1 MPTTPAQPISPKPS
15 DLLRGERD
23 RFVGF
28 AFAAADL
35 LIEIDGADR
44 ILYAAGAAHRLCGC
58 DADALPGRQL
68 LDLILPDDRALV
80 RSLIRSIRQGGRFV
94 PTAVRLAAPDR
105 PRATLG
111 GCALPGTAETLQLA
125 LSDAGRHADPA
136 AGGTAPLSK
145 DEFIAATEKLLQRDG
160 DDQYK
165 LSFVSVDGLQSL
177 RDRVPDLGDGVV
189 AAVERQLQSGSGD
202 IEIVGQVGAGR
213 YGLVHRRD
221 LDARELQRQVEGFAK
236 ALDPSGTGLILRS
249 ATLDL
254 DYGGLS
260 EGDAARALVYAVQE
274 FASQGDAGFTL
285 TSLRGCLDTLVQQAA
300 RRIATLRNTVDTG
313 AFGLAFQPV
322 VDLTD
327 RSLHHLEALARFSK
341 NASTGGVVAFAEASG
356 LITDFDLAVCQRV
369 VSLLGEPAT
378 GTVPIAVNVSGR
390 SLESKI
396 FCAEFEQL
404 LAGCGAP
411 SRSLLIEITETSAV
425 SNIEEVNRF
434 LQGLRGKGFRICLDD
449 FGAGASSFHYARGFE
464 VDFVKIDGNFAQAS
478 MDRPRDRALLHRI
491 VDFCRDVAV
500 QVIVEMIETEE
511 HVAAFRKIGAQLG
524 QGYLLGQPDLD
535 LAKFG
540 AAAKPSKPPA
550 AKRRGFV
557 ETWM

>member
-1 MPTTPAQPISPKPS
+1 MPKPHAQPGPS
-15 DLLRGERD
+15 KHTAALRGERD

-35 LIEIDGADR
+35 LIEIDDGDR

-68 LDLILPDDRALV
+68 LDFIEADDRPMV
-80 RSLIRSIRQGGRFV
+80 RSLIRSIRLGGRFV
-94 PTAVRLAAPDR
+94 PTAVRLAGTDR
-105 PRATLG
+105 PRAALG
-111 GCALPGTAETLQLA
+111 GCALPGTAATVQLA
-125 LSDAGRHADPA
+125 LSDAGRHAEPA
-136 AGGTAPLSK
+136 AGGAAPLSR
-145 DEFIAATEKLLQRDG
+145 DEFVAATEKLLRAHG
-160 DDQYK
+160 EDQYK

-177 RDRVPDLGDGVV
+177 RDHVPDLGDGVV

-202 IEIVGQVGAGR
+202 VEIVGEVGAGR
-213 YGLVHRRD
+213 YGLVHRHRF
-221 LDARELQRQVEGFAK
+221 DAGELQRQVEGFAK
-236 ALDPSGTGLILRS
+236 ALDPTGTGLVLRS

-254 DYGGLS
+254 DHGGLS

-300 RRIATLRNTVDTG
+300 QRIATLRNTVDTG
-313 AFGLAFQPV
+313 AFALAFQPV
-322 VDLTD
+322 VDLAE

-356 LITDFDLAVCQRV
+356 LITEFDLAVCQRV
-369 VSLLGEPAT
+369 VSLLAEPAT
-378 GTVPIAVNVSGR
+378 GGVPIAINISGR

-396 FCAEFEQL
+396 FCAELDQL
-404 LAGCGAP
+404 LAGCRTR
-411 SRSLLIEITETSAV
+411 SRALLIEITESAAV
-425 SNIEEVNRF
+425 SNIEEVNRL
-434 LQGLRGKGFRICLDD
+434 LQGLRLKGFRVCLDD

-491 VDFCRDVAV
+491 VDFCRDVGV

-511 HVAAFRKIGAQLG
+511 QAAAFRKIGAQLG

-535 LAKFG
+535 LARFTA
-540 AAAKPSKPPA
+540 AAAKAAPA
-550 AKRRGFV
+550 FAKRRGFS